1 MFDRLRTLVLS
12 ESIEIAAAP
21 DAVWR
26 VFTGLEDWASW
37 NTVCRS
43 ASWTHGAPWAV
54 GSGFKMVL
62 RMARAPVPF
71 NVRIVEWDPPN
82 TVAWDSTVLTITG
95 HRRFMFRP
103 VRGSGACEVVDTKS
117 FSSSVLPIRVFYP
130 RPVIQAM
137 SREWLRSLKIA
148 CESGRA

>member
-1 MFDRLRTLVLS
+1 
-12 ESIEIAAAP
+12 
-21 DAVWR
+21 
-26 VFTGLEDWASW
+26 
-37 NTVCRS
+37 
-43 ASWTHGAPWAV
+43 
-54 GSGFKMVL
+54 MVL

-82 TVAWDSTVLTITG
+82 AVTWDSTVLTITG

-103 VRGSGACEVVDTKS
+103 VGGSGACEVVDTKS
-117 FSSSVLPIRVFYP
+117 FSSSVLPIRVFYL

-137 SREWLRSLKIA
+137 SRGWLRSLKNA